1 MRRLGAQRAAE
12 VGVAVRGRR
21 AERDRL
27 LRAGRG
33 VVLQQADVALGAAG
47 AGLARDLL
55 LHQHDVD
62 VRVGLHGVDRID
74 VVVGTGQHAIAA
86 VGRISHQRADA
97 EDRVQL
103 LRRRR
108 LQRAEMQAVPLGA
121 VEQQAAEC
129 ARQCDGAE
137 IASAGRAG
145 IGEQLRHLHDI
156 VERIGA
162 HHAGL
167 ARHRIERF
175 NRSRERAGVRQRCFP
190 AAFRLA
196 ELERNDVLAGG
207 ARHAARRLER
217 LEVGHGLD
225 IDHDHL
231 QLRLVGEEG
240 DVIADREAGLV
251 PAGDEIFRD
260 DAALIQGA
268 VGEQHHAAAL
278 SHHRDRAFLHRQHAI
293 FGEGDEAGFRADIA
307 HAVRA
312 RHREAGFGDHRGELA
327 PETGGLGVIGFA
339 EARREHRGAAR
350 ACRRAGAQRLGHAGR
365 RHQHHQMIGRL
376 RQRLEIGIAGLVP
389 DRVAARIDRIDRTG
403 ELILVQVAPD
413 PRGPAAGTI
422 AGADQHRVA
431 RCGERFDLFLGFF
444 QVHATVLSV
453 IPDTSS
459 VCASL

>member
-1 MRRLGAQRAAE
+1 MRRVGAQRTAE
-12 VGVAVRGRR
+12 VGVAVRSRR
-21 AERDRL
+21 AECDRF
-27 LRAGRG
+27 LRARSG
-33 VVLQQADVALGAAG
+33 VVLQQADVGLGAAG

-74 VVVGTGQHAIAA
+74 IVVGAGQHAVAA
-86 VGRISHQRADA
+86 VGRISHQRADP
-97 EDRVQL
+97 EDCGQL

-108 LQRAEMQAVPLGA
+108 LQRAEMHNVPLGG

-129 ARQCDGAE
+129 TRQCDGAE
-137 IASAGRAG
+137 IASIGRAG
-145 IGEQLRHLHDI
+145 VGEQLRHLHDI

-175 NRSRERAGVRQRCFP
+175 DRSRERAGVRQRRFA

-196 ELERNDVLAGG
+196 ELERNDVLAGA

-225 IDHDHL
+225 IDDDHL

-240 DVIADREAGLV
+240 DVIADRQAGLV
-251 PAGDEIFRD
+251 PAGDKILRD

-278 SHHRDRAFLHRQHAI
+278 PHHRDGAFLHRQHAI
-293 FGEGDEAGFRADIA
+293 FGKGDEAGFRADIA

-312 RHREAGFGDHRGELA
+312 RHRESGFRDHRGKLA
-327 PETGGLGVIGFA
+327 AENSRFGIEALA
-339 EARREHRGAAR
+339 EACGKHGGAAR
-350 ACRRAGAQRLGHAGR
+350 ARGRAGA
-365 RHQHHQMIGRL
+365 
-376 RQRLEIGIAGLVP
+376 
-389 DRVAARIDRIDRTG
+389 
-403 ELILVQVAPD
+403 
-413 PRGPAAGTI
+413 
-422 AGADQHRVA
+422 
-431 RCGERFDLFLGFF
+431 
-444 QVHATVLSV
+444 
-453 IPDTSS
+453 
-459 VCASL
+459 